1 MMMQFES
8 NIIRVISEVG
18 GTSISNTAKAIE
30 QGESGHIPEATKV
43 LFTVRKKPFNS
54 DDGFGQVE
62 FYNNKT
68 SIGTSNGYNVN
79 ISQAFARLGDDNT
92 FTGFKGHMY
101 ELGIYNRALSDT
113 EISDLQDY
121 FINRTNISV

>member
-1 MMMQFES
+1 MTA
-8 NIIRVISEVG
+8 RVKSEVG
-18 GTSISNTAKAIE
+18 GTSIAFTAKAIE

-121 FINRTNISV
+121 FINRTSISV